1 MSEHTDVGA
10 YSLGLL
16 EPQDRQA
23 FEAHLADCPTCAA
36 ELAEFSGMAPLLS
49 GIGPVEPAAP
59 EPSGSAV
66 TDLIRRRVIAQR
78 RRTRWQAVLG
88 AAAGIVM
95 IGGGVAV
102 GFAVAQPAA
111 TPVTPGGQV
120 TGHRHS
126 ATDPVTGIT
135 GTVGLVTKA
144 WGTQVTLDLSKLR
157 GPLECELVAVSKTG
171 QRRVVAGWFVPAAGY
186 GVPGHPGHLL
196 VQGSTALAQ
205 KDLSRLT
212 VVVVRGRTLLNIPA

>member
-23 FEAHLADCPTCAA
+23 FEEHLADCPTCAA

-78 RRTRWQAVLG
+78 RRTRWQVVLG

-111 TPVTPGGQV
+111 TPGTQDQV
-120 TGHRHS
+120 IVHHS
-126 ATDPVTGIT
+126 ATDPATGIT
-135 GTVGLVTKA
+135 GTVGLVSKA
-144 WGTQVTLDLSKLR
+144 WGTQVTLDLSKVR

-171 QRRVVAGWFVPAAGY
+171 ERRMVAGWFVPAAGY

>member
-23 FEAHLADCPTCAA
+23 FEEHLADCPTCAA

-78 RRTRWQAVLG
+78 RRTRWQVVLG

-102 GFAVAQPAA
+102 GFAVAQPGSAPPPP
-111 TPVTPGGQV
+111 TQV
-120 TGHRHS
+120 VASRHS
-126 ATDPVTGIT
+126 ATNPVTGIT
-135 GTVGLVTKA
+135 GTVSLVTKA
-144 WGTQVTLDLSKLR
+144 WGTEVTLDLSKLR
-157 GPLECELVAVSKTG
+157 GPLECELIAVSKTG
-171 QRRVVAGWFVPAAGY
+171 EHRVVAGWFVPAAGY
-186 GVPGHPGHLL
+186 GVAGHPAHLL
-196 VQGSTALAQ
+196 VQGGTSLAQ
-205 KDLSRLT
+205 KDLSRLK
-212 VVVVRGRTLLNIPA
+212 VIVVRGRTLLNIPV